1 MNATGQSKY
10 RYATLALALPGVSM
24 RLMERGSLV
33 DSTRLMTMRRISTV
47 IDQRVFSLKLIF
59 VAVLLMFS
67 GCEMPRD
74 DDNLS
79 RFNDFSRQSDTASK
93 EGLKGREEGVREGFT
108 AAEEQTSGQKTLDE
122 GDEFARVQYHSELQ
136 HRKGLYY
143 VVNEEAPFTGI
154 AKRMHVNGQLAW
166 KANIKNGKRNGL
178 SRDWDENGKLES
190 EARYEDD
197 KLHGL
202 SKDWYRN
209 GVLKRERNYK
219 NNKFDGLSRLWSRES
234 LLRDEICYSKG
245 ERVSIQRCQ
254 RPSSE

>member
-1 MNATGQSKY
+1 
-10 RYATLALALPGVSM
+10 M
-24 RLMERGSLV
+24 RLMERGNLV
-33 DSTRLMTMRRISTV
+33 DSTRLMMMRRISTV
-47 IDQRVFSLKLIF
+47 IDQRVFSLRLIF
-59 VAVLLMFS
+59 LAVLLMFG

-79 RFNDFSRQSDTASK
+79 SFNDLSRPSDTASK

-108 AAEEQTSGQKTLDE
+108 AAAEQTGGQKTLDE

-143 VVNEEAPFTGI
+143 VVNGEAPYTGI

-190 EARYEDD
+190 EASYKDD

-209 GVLKRERNYK
+209 GALKRERDYK
-219 NNKFDGLSRLWSRES
+219 NNKFDGLSRSWSRES
-234 LLRDEICYSKG
+234 LLRDEFCYSKG
-245 ERVSIQRCQ
+245 EQVNLDNCQ
-254 RPSSE
+254 RPASE